1 MAYIVMAYIDMAYK
15 VLAYIVMAYTLR
27 AYAVVAYIVMAYVA
41 MAYVVVACIFMA
53 YVAMAYIVTACG
65 VPLCRTAVVCLRGT
79 VLSTK
84 YLRSKSVLPTF
95 AAGLGRLALGRLG
108 LCCWRLFA
116 QNWFMVVPQ
125 FGCLRHCTQWL

>member
-1 MAYIVMAYIDMAYK
+1 MAYK
-15 VLAYIVMAYTLR
+15 VLAYIVMAYALR

-84 YLRSKSVLPTF
+84 YLRSNLFYPHSLPGWAGWHWADLGC
-95 AAGLGRLALGRLG
+95 AAG
-108 LCCWRLFA
+108 
-116 QNWFMVVPQ
+116 
-125 FGCLRHCTQWL
+125 GCLPKLVYGGATVGCLWHCTQWL